1 MNHNTKG
8 ENKMTG
14 SGTIVNSVAV
24 IAGGIIGLTLKGGLK
39 QRFQDI
45 IMQALGLSVIFIGI
59 AGVLQGMFI
68 ISASGLETRGT
79 MKMVLSLVL
88 GAVTGEF
95 ININKHTET
104 LGDWLKRKFSTPDDN
119 GFVEGFVSASLT
131 ICIGT
136 MAIVGSLQDGLT
148 GDASML
154 YIKAVLDGMVLIVFT
169 SVFGKG
175 AVFSVIPLFL
185 FQGSITLSASLVQPF
200 LTEEAVSYL
209 SFIGSAL
216 IFCVGTNLMFKTNI
230 KVANLLP
237 ALIFAVLFHSLP
249 I

>member
-1 MNHNTKG
+1 M
-8 ENKMTG
+8 
-14 SGTIVNSVAV
+14 GTIVNSIAV
-24 IAGGIIGLTLKGGLK
+24 IAGGLIGLMLKGGLK

-45 IMQALGLSVIFIGI
+45 LMQALGLSVIFIGI
-59 AGVLQGMFI
+59 AGVLQEMFV
-68 ISASGLETRGT
+68 ISGSGLETRGT

-88 GAVTGEF
+88 GAVSGEF

-104 LGDWLKRKFSTPDDN
+104 FGEWLKRKFSNPEDS
-119 GFVEGFVSASLT
+119 GFVDGFVSTSLT
-131 ICIGT
+131 ICIGA
-136 MAIVGSLQDGLT
+136 MAIVGALQDGLT

-154 YIKAVLDGMVLIVFT
+154 FIKAVLDGVIVIVFA

-175 AVFSVIPLFL
+175 VIFSAIPLL
-185 FQGSITLSASLVQPF
+185 VFQGSITLLASFVQPF
-200 LTEEAVSYL
+200 MTDSAISHL

-237 ALIFAVLFHSLP
+237 SLIFIVFMHSLP